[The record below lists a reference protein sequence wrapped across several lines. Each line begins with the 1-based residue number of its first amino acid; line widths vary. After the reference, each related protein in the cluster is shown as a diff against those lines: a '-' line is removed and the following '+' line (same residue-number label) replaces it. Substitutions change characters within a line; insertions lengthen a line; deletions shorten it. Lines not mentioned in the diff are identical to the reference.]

1 MDMSLQK
8 RFAPGPRILL
18 LSLSVLGCC
27 ALVSFVHA
35 DASLAAVPTA
45 GNACVASDGKITGRG
60 ASYQAHAEAFFIEKY
75 DQLCGSVA
83 SQGANDPTEYELYKL
98 VGAPAGHGMIAYNY
112 PADESVKG
120 FTGTGAGAGLKAA
133 ICRTD
138 AYAGDSLPY
147 TEAQLAELNAAP
159 TTGTKACT
167 FPFDPP
173 FQPQVT
179 PNGKGEYEYA
189 NSNDVQ
195 AKIMSVPVA
204 GTATSIP
211 VNLAGS
217 CTNGTPT
224 ALEFNAQEVSR
235 IFGGDAKTWNDPEL
249 VANNSILGSSGDE
262 CSGAITRV
270 VRPDSA
276 GTTEIFKQYLVDTA
290 NTRPGTLTCDVT
302 KTWKEYQSPNTI
314 WPGLKPESETGC
326 SPVVNTQASGG
337 PAEVEEIQKTNGG
350 VGYADLPDAEAN
362 LGTLFLP
369 TVESA
374 TDTQSY
380 QAPNKAKGANCNFN
394 SLTLPGLTANE
405 AVGLNTSENWATNS
419 PVNHQSAVDLGTAYP
434 ICGVTF
440 DLVYTGLD
448 NNSNANNAITPLT
461 ADQRRTL
468 YGYFT
473 STVLSSYG
481 QSGLSGIYY
490 APLPSGWLPTLEA
503 GFQANF

>member
-8 RFAPGPRILL
+8 RFAPSPRTLL

-27 ALVSFVHA
+27 VFVSLVRA

-45 GNACVASDGKITGRG
+45 GNACVASDGKVTGRG
-60 ASYQAHAEAFFIEKY
+60 ASYQAHAETFFIEKY
-75 DQLCGSVA
+75 DQLCGPVV
-83 SQGANDPTEYELYKL
+83 SQGASDPTENSGK
-98 VGAPAGHGMIAYNY
+98 GMLAYNY
-112 PADESVKG
+112 PADESVVG

-167 FPFDPP
+167 IPFDPP
-173 FQPQVT
+173 FAPQVS
-179 PNGKGEYEYA
+179 PNGKGEFEYA

-195 AKIMSVPVA
+195 AKVMSVPVA

-211 VNLAGS
+211 VNLAGVCS
-217 CTNGTPT
+217 NGTPT
-224 ALEFNAQEVSR
+224 SLEFNAQEVSR
-235 IFGGDAKTWNDPEL
+235 IFGGDAKNWNDTEL
-249 VANNSILGSSGDE
+249 VSNNSELSSDNCTGP
-262 CSGAITRV
+262 ITRA

-276 GTTEIFKQYLVDTA
+276 GTTEIFKSYLVGSV

-302 KTWKEYQSPNTI
+302 KTWKEYTSPNTI
-314 WPGLKPESETGC
+314 WPGKAPESATGC
-326 SPVVNTQASGG
+326 SPIIVSAKSGG
-337 PAEVEEIQKTNGG
+337 PAEVELVQATNGS
-350 VGYADLPDAEAN
+350 VGYADLPDAAAN
-362 LGTLFLP
+362 DVGLILP

-374 TDTQSY
+374 TLTQSY
-380 QAPNKAKGANCNFN
+380 QAPNKGKAANCNFN

-419 PVNHQSAVDLGTAYP
+419 PVNHQNATNLGSAYP
-434 ICGVTF
+434 ICGITF

-448 NNSNANNAITPLT
+448 NNSNTNNAITPLT

-481 QSGLSGIYY
+481 QSGLSSIFY